1 MERTNHWA
9 ALYFIILMTFGNY
22 VLFNL
27 LVAILVE
34 GFKCQVWKEANIIKD
49 FDNLFRMIFLLNVI
63 LKMRMTFTL
72 IQMMMKILTPM
83 EMEMKLKI
91 SAVTKEVSLFF
102 HVCCEWFL
110 LAFLIILSQL
120 KGREESWNYVTC
132 VKKKRSCN
140 RYNIKKDFKKIY
152 LILIRQPH

>member
-72 IQMMMKILTPM
+72 IQMMIKILTPM

-102 HVCCEWFL
+102 HVCCE
-110 LAFLIILSQL
+110 
-120 KGREESWNYVTC
+120 
-132 VKKKRSCN
+132 
-140 RYNIKKDFKKIY
+140 
-152 LILIRQPH
+152 